1 MGYVI
6 PTLIEF
12 KSPQS
17 SEVVRTEY
25 QLKAFNATTIQVKYR
40 DTSGTG
46 SSSTTVTADKLK
58 FDLTQGFDEQIL
70 SGSVRFELG
79 ADTFI
84 DRTGLLYRNVDSAT
98 GSATQSGVIQYGTG
112 VIELE
117 SWTPNVD
124 NQLTLQ
130 SLTTTT
136 DMLPI
141 NHVSFR
147 TPTVPIR
154 PGSLTV
160 VVGKIAGGQL
170 TLTADESGVIETDEA
185 HGSINYDTGFVDI
198 YFYKKTKKSDHPEIV
213 DQDWYDP
220 LLDYTDSGNTVW
232 VNAPVWIDA
241 TSVRYNA
248 VAYTYIPLNA
258 EILGLSATR
267 LPPDGRVPIFRV
279 GDIGVIAS
287 SKKQELPSHVA
298 GQTYNLADQR
308 ISWCELEDSNG
319 AKVPYD
325 MYVVDYDYGKV
336 TLSGDFAM
344 NTLVAPISAAYRYQD
359 MGLIND
365 VQINGQITLTKPVTH
380 NYDADNSIVG
390 SALVVGD
397 MFSRYT
403 AKFVQ
408 ETWNSIW
415 QDNSNNS
422 SINANYNDAL
432 YPIAVTN
439 KGAIQERWA
448 IVFTDTANFRI
459 IGEVSGQIGTGTVN
473 TDCAPINPVTSEPYF
488 TLKKEGWGTGWVSGN
503 VLRFNTIAAMYPIWC
518 IRTVKQSEPTTLSD
532 NFQIMYRG
540 DIDRDI

>member
-6 PTLIEF
+6 PAPIEF
-12 KSPQS
+12 MFPQS
-17 SEVVRTEY
+17 SEVVRAEHT
-25 QLKAFNATTIQVKYR
+25 LKAFNPTTIQVKYR
-40 DTSGTG
+40 DTSGSG
-46 SSSTTVTADKLK
+46 SSSTTVTSDKLK

-70 SGSVRFELG
+70 SGSVRFKLG

-98 GSATQSGVIQYGTG
+98 GSGTQSGIIQYGTG
-112 VIELE
+112 VVELD
-117 SWTPNVD
+117 SWTANVD

-147 TPTVPIR
+147 TPTIPIR

-170 TLTADESGVIETDEA
+170 TITANEAGIIETDEA
-185 HGSINYDTGFVDI
+185 HGSINYETGFVDI

-213 DQDWYDP
+213 DEDWYDP
-220 LLDYTDSGNTVW
+220 LLDYTDTGNTVW

-248 VAYTYIPLNA
+248 IAYTYIPLDS

-298 GQTYNLADQR
+298 GQTYNLNDQR

-319 AKVPYD
+319 VKVPYD
-325 MYVVDYDYGKV
+325 MYTVDYDYGRV
-336 TLSGDFAM
+336 TLSGDFAL
-344 NTLVAPISAAYRYQD
+344 NALVAPISAAYRYQD

-390 SALVVGD
+390 SALVIGD

-403 AKFVQ
+403 LKFVQ
-408 ETWNSIW
+408 GTWNSVW
-415 QDNSNNS
+415 SNAPTGQP
-422 SINANYNDAL
+422 ITPNYNDAL
-432 YPIAVTN
+432 YPIQITN

-448 IVFTDTANFRI
+448 LVFTDISTFRI
-459 IGEVSGQIGTGTVN
+459 IGEVSGQIGTGTTTN
-473 TDCAPINPVTSEPYF
+473 DCAPINPITNQPYF
-488 TLKKEGWGTGWVSGN
+488 VIKKEGWGTGWVSGN
-503 VLRFNTIAAMYPIWC
+503 VVRFNTIAAMYPIWC
-518 IRTVKQSEPTTLSD
+518 VRTVKQSEPSVLSD
-532 NFQIMYRG
+532 NFQIMFRG

>member
-1 MGYVI
+1 MGFY
-6 PTLIEF
+6 L
-12 KSPQS
+12 PQVDQILAS
-17 SEVVRTEY
+17 QQT
-25 QLKAFNATTIQVKYR
+25 LKAFNTTTIQVKYR

-70 SGSVRFELG
+70 SSSVRFKLG

-84 DRTGLLYRNVDSAT
+84 DRTGLLYRNIDSST
-98 GSATQSGVIQYGTG
+98 GSGSQSGTIQYGTG

-141 NHVSFR
+141 HHVSFR
-147 TPTVPIR
+147 TPTIPIR

-170 TLTADESGVIETDEA
+170 TLTANEAGIIETDEA
-185 HGSINYDTGFVDI
+185 HGSINYETGFVDI

-213 DQDWYDP
+213 NEDWYDP
-220 LLDYTDSGNTVW
+220 LLDYTDTGNTVW

-248 VAYTYIPLNA
+248 VAYTYIPLDS

-287 SKKQELPSHVA
+287 SKLQQLPSHVA
-298 GQTYNLADQR
+298 GQTYDLNDQR

-319 AKVPYD
+319 VKVPYD
-325 MYVVDYDYGKV
+325 MYVVDYDYGRV
-336 TLSGDFAM
+336 TLSGDFAL
-344 NTLVAPISAAYRYQD
+344 NALVSPISAAYRYQD

-390 SALVVGD
+390 SALVIGD

-403 AKFVQ
+403 SKFVQ
-408 ETWNSIW
+408 GTWNSVWADEQIG
-415 QDNSNNS
+415 QP
-422 SINANYNDAL
+422 ITPNYNDAL

-439 KGAIQERWA
+439 KGSIQERWA
-448 IVFTDTANFRI
+448 LVFTDISTFRI
-459 IGEVSGQIGTGTVN
+459 IGEVSGQIGTGT
-473 TDCAPINPVTSEPYF
+473 TTTECAPINPITNQPYF
-488 TLKKEGWGTGWVSGN
+488 VVKKEGWGSGWTSGN
-503 VLRFNTIAAMYPIWC
+503 VVRFNTIAAMYPIWC
-518 IRTVKQSEPTTLSD
+518 VRTVKQSEPSVLSD
-532 NFQIMYRG
+532 NFQIMFRG

>member
-1 MGYVI
+1 MGNVI
-6 PTLIEF
+6 PAPIEF
-12 KSPQS
+12 KTTQS
-17 SEVVRTEY
+17 SRVVRDEY
-25 QLKAFNATTIQVKYR
+25 ALKAFNATTIQVKYR

-70 SGSVRFELG
+70 SSSVRFKLG
-79 ADTFI
+79 ADTFV

-98 GSATQSGVIQYGTG
+98 GSGTQSGVIQYGTG

-124 NQLTLQ
+124 NLIMLQ

-147 TPTVPIR
+147 TPTIPIR

-170 TLTADESGVIETDEA
+170 TITANEAGIIETDEA
-185 HGSINYDTGFVDI
+185 HGSINYETGFVDI

-220 LLDYTDSGNTVW
+220 LLDYTDVGNTVW

-248 VAYTYIPLNA
+248 IAYTYIPLDS

-298 GQTYNLADQR
+298 GQTYDLNDQR
-308 ISWCELEDSNG
+308 ISWCELEDANG

-336 TLSGDFAM
+336 TLSGDFAL
-344 NTLVAPISAAYRYQD
+344 NSLVAPISAAYRYQD

-403 AKFVQ
+403 AKFAQ
-408 ETWNSIW
+408 STWNNAWADTATGAPMS
-415 QDNSNNS
+415 
-422 SINANYNDAL
+422 ANYNDAL

-448 IVFTDTANFRI
+448 IVFTDTTNFRI
-459 IGEVSGQIGTGTVN
+459 IGEVSGQIGTGNIN
-473 TDCAPINPVTSEPYF
+473 TDCMPINPVTSEPYF
-488 TLKKEGWGTGWVSGN
+488 QVKKEGWGAGWVSGN

>member
-1 MGYVI
+1 MSFY
-6 PTLIEF
+6 L
-12 KSPQS
+12 PQS
-17 SEVVRTEY
+17 SSVQRFEQT
-25 QLKAFNATTIQVKYR
+25 LKAFNATTIQVKYR
-40 DTSGTG
+40 DTSGSG

-70 SGSVRFELG
+70 SSSVRFKLG
-79 ADTFI
+79 ADTFV

-98 GSATQSGVIQYGTG
+98 GSGTQSGVIQYGTG

-124 NQLTLQ
+124 NNLVLQ

-147 TPTVPIR
+147 TPTIPIR

-160 VVGKIAGGQL
+160 VVASLEFGQL
-170 TLTADESGVIETDEA
+170 TLTANQAGVIETDEA
-185 HGSINYDTGFVDI
+185 HGSINYETGFVDI

-213 DQDWYDP
+213 DEDWYDP
-220 LLDYTDSGNTVW
+220 LLDYTDVGNTVW

-248 VAYTYIPLNA
+248 IAYTYIPLDS

-298 GQTYNLADQR
+298 GQTYDLNDQR

-319 AKVPYD
+319 VKVPYD
-325 MYVVDYDYGKV
+325 MYTVNYDYGKV
-336 TLSGDFAM
+336 TLSGDFAL
-344 NTLVAPISAAYRYQD
+344 NSLVAPISAAYRYQD
-359 MGLIND
+359 LGLIND
-365 VQINGQITLTKPVTH
+365 VQINGQITFTKALTH
-380 NYDADNSIVG
+380 NYQASNTIVG
-390 SALVVGD
+390 SALVIGD

-403 AKFVQ
+403 SKFVQ
-408 ETWNSIW
+408 DTWNSFW
-415 QDNSNNS
+415 ADTASGG
-422 SINANYNDAL
+422 SISANYNDAL
-432 YPIAVTN
+432 YQIEVTN

-448 IVFTDTANFRI
+448 LVFTDTTNFRI
-459 IGEVSGQIGTGTVN
+459 IGEVSGQIGLGNVN
-473 TDCAPINPVTSEPYF
+473 ADCAPNNPITNAPYF
-488 TLKKEGWGTGWVSGN
+488 LIKKEGWGSGWASGN
-503 VLRFNTIAAMYPIWC
+503 VLRFNTIASMYPIWC

>member
-1 MGYVI
+1 M
-6 PTLIEF
+6 EF
-12 KSPQS
+12 KFPQS
-17 SEVVRTEY
+17 SEVVRAEHT
-25 QLKAFNATTIQVKYR
+25 LKAFNATTIQVKYR
-40 DTSGTG
+40 DESGSG

-70 SGSVRFELG
+70 SSSVRFKLG
-79 ADTFI
+79 ADTFV
-84 DRTGLLYRNVDSAT
+84 DRAGLLYRNVDTAT
-98 GSATQSGVIQYGTG
+98 GSGTQSGVIQYGTG

-117 SWTPNVD
+117 SWTPDVD

-147 TPTVPIR
+147 TPTIPIR

-160 VVGKIAGGQL
+160 VVASLEFGQL
-170 TLTADESGVIETDEA
+170 TLTANQAGVIETDEA
-185 HGSINYDTGFVDI
+185 HGSINYETGFVDI

-213 DQDWYDP
+213 DEDWYDP
-220 LLDYTDSGNTVW
+220 LLDYTDTGNTVW

-248 VAYTYIPLNA
+248 VAYTYIPLDS

-287 SKKQELPSHVA
+287 SKLQQLPSHVA
-298 GQTYNLADQR
+298 GQTYDLADQR

-319 AKVPYD
+319 VKVPYD
-325 MYVVDYDYGKV
+325 MYTVNYDYGKV
-336 TLSGDFAM
+336 TLSGDFAL
-344 NTLVAPISAAYRYQD
+344 NSLVAPISAAYRYQD

-365 VQINGQITLTKPVTH
+365 VQISGQITLTKPVSH

-390 SALVVGD
+390 SALVIGD

-403 AKFVQ
+403 SRFVQ
-408 ETWNSIW
+408 GTW
-415 QDNSNNS
+415 SNVWADTPS
-422 SINANYNDAL
+422 GATISANYNDAL
-432 YPIAVTN
+432 YPIEVTN

-448 IVFTDTANFRI
+448 LVFTDNDNFRI
-459 IGEVSGQIGTGTVN
+459 IGEVSGQIGTGN
-473 TDCAPINPVTSEPYF
+473 KSDDCAPINPITSAPYF
-488 TLKKEGWGTGWVSGN
+488 KVKKEGWGTGWVSGN

-540 DIDRDI
+540 DIDRDV

>member
-1 MGYVI
+1 MSFY
-6 PTLIEF
+6 L
-12 KSPQS
+12 PQT
-17 SEVVRTEY
+17 SEVVPSQIT
-25 QLKAFNATTIQVKYR
+25 LKAFDTTTIQVKFR

-70 SGSVRFELG
+70 SNSVRFKLG

-98 GSATQSGVIQYGTG
+98 GSGTQSGTIQYGTG
-112 VIELE
+112 IAEFD

-130 SLTTTT
+130 ALTTTT

-141 NHVSFR
+141 HHVSFR
-147 TPTVPIR
+147 TPTIPIR

-160 VVGKIAGGQL
+160 VVAAMAGGQL
-170 TLTADESGVIETDEA
+170 TLTANEAGIIETDEA
-185 HGSINYDTGFVDI
+185 HGSINYETGFVDI

-213 DQDWYDP
+213 NEPWYDP

-232 VNAPVWIDA
+232 VNAPYWIDA

-248 VAYTYIPLNA
+248 IAYTYIPLDSG
-258 EILGLSATR
+258 ILGLSATR
-267 LPPDGRVPIFRV
+267 LPADGRVPIFRV

-287 SKKQELPSHVA
+287 SKMQELPSHVA
-298 GQTYNLADQR
+298 GQAYQLDDQR

-319 AKVPYD
+319 VKVPYD
-325 MYVVDYDYGKV
+325 MYVVDYDFGKV
-336 TLSGDFAM
+336 TLSGDFAL
-344 NTLVAPISAAYRYQD
+344 NSLVPPISAAYRYQD

-365 VQINGQITLTKPVTH
+365 VQISGQITLTKPVTH

-403 AKFVQ
+403 SKFVQ
-408 ETWNSIW
+408 GTWNNVWADTPSGGSI
-415 QDNSNNS
+415 S
-422 SINANYNDAL
+422 ANYNDAL
-432 YPIAVTN
+432 YPFEVTN
-439 KGAIQERWA
+439 KGSIQERWA
-448 IVFTDTANFRI
+448 LVFTDNANFRI
-459 IGEVSGQIGTGTVN
+459 IGEVAGQIGTGN
-473 TDCAPINPVTSEPYF
+473 INDDCMPINPATNSPYF
-488 TLKKEGWGTGWVSGN
+488 KVKKNGWGVGWASNN
-503 VLRFNTIAAMYPIWC
+503 VLRFNTVASMYPIWC
-518 IRTVKQSEPTTLSD
+518 IRTVRQSEPTTLSD
-532 NFQIMYRG
+532 NFQIMFRG

>member
-1 MGYVI
+1 MGIAI
-6 PTLIEF
+6 PAPIEF
-12 KSPQS
+12 KFPQPS
-17 SEVVRTEY
+17 GVVRVEHT
-25 QLKAFNATTIQVKYR
+25 LKAFNTTTIQVKYR

-70 SGSVRFELG
+70 SSSVRFKLG
-79 ADTFI
+79 ADTFV
-84 DRTGLLYRNVDSAT
+84 DRSGLLYRNVDSAT
-98 GSATQSGVIQYGTG
+98 GSGTQSGVIQYGTG
-112 VIELE
+112 VIELD

-124 NQLTLQ
+124 NLITLQ

-147 TPTVPIR
+147 TPTIPIR

-160 VVGKIAGGQL
+160 VVGKISGGQL
-170 TLTADESGVIETDEA
+170 TITANESGVIETDEA
-185 HGSINYDTGFVDI
+185 HGSINYETGFVNI

-213 DQDWYDP
+213 DEDWYDP

-248 VAYTYIPLNA
+248 IAYTYIPLDS

-287 SKKQELPSHVA
+287 SKLQQLPSHVA
-298 GQTYNLADQR
+298 GQTYDLADQR
-308 ISWCELEDSNG
+308 ISWCELEDANG

-325 MYVVDYDYGKV
+325 MYTVNYDYGKV
-336 TLSGDFAM
+336 TLSGDFAL
-344 NTLVAPISAAYRYQD
+344 NSLVAPISAAYRYQD

-403 AKFVQ
+403 AKFAQ
-408 ETWNSIW
+408 STWNNAWADTATGAPMS
-415 QDNSNNS
+415 
-422 SINANYNDAL
+422 ANYNDAL
-432 YPIAVTN
+432 YPVEVTN

-448 IVFTDTANFRI
+448 IVFTDTTNFRI
-459 IGEVSGQIGTGTVN
+459 IGEVSGQIGTGN
-473 TDCAPINPVTSEPYF
+473 INADCMPINPVTSEPYF
-488 TLKKEGWGTGWVSGN
+488 QVKKEGWGAGWANGN

>member
-1 MGYVI
+1 MSFY
-6 PTLIEF
+6 L
-12 KSPQS
+12 PQT
-17 SEVVRTEY
+17 SEVVPSQIT
-25 QLKAFNATTIQVKYR
+25 LKAFDTTTIQVKYR

-70 SGSVRFELG
+70 SNSVRFKLG

-98 GSATQSGVIQYGTG
+98 GSGTQSGTIQYGTG
-112 VIELE
+112 IVEFD

-130 SLTTTT
+130 ALTTTT

-141 NHVSFR
+141 HHVSFR
-147 TPTVPIR
+147 TPTIPIR

-160 VVGKIAGGQL
+160 VVAAMAGGQL
-170 TLTADESGVIETDEA
+170 TLTANEAGIIETDEA
-185 HGSINYDTGFVDI
+185 HGSINYETGFVDI

-213 DQDWYDP
+213 NEPWYDP
-220 LLDYTDSGNTVW
+220 LLDYTDGGNTVW
-232 VNAPVWIDA
+232 VNAPYWIDA

-248 VAYTYIPLNA
+248 VAYTYIPLDS

-267 LPPDGRVPIFRV
+267 LPADGRVPIFRV

-298 GQTYNLADQR
+298 GQTYQLDDQR
-308 ISWCELEDSNG
+308 ISWCEIEDSNG
-319 AKVPYD
+319 VKVPFD
-325 MYVVDYDYGKV
+325 MYVVDYDFGKV
-336 TLSGDFAM
+336 TLSGDFAL
-344 NTLVAPISAAYRYQD
+344 NSLVPPISAAYRYQD

-365 VQINGQITLTKPVTH
+365 VQISGQITLTKPVTH

-390 SALVVGD
+390 SALVMGD

-403 AKFVQ
+403 SKFVQ
-408 ETWNSIW
+408 GTWNNVWADMPSGGSI
-415 QDNSNNS
+415 S
-422 SINANYNDAL
+422 ANYNDAL
-432 YPIAVTN
+432 FPFEVTN
-439 KGAIQERWA
+439 KGSIQDRWA
-448 IVFTDTANFRI
+448 IVFTDISTFRI
-459 IGEVSGQIGTGTVN
+459 IGEVSGQIGTGT
-473 TDCAPINPVTSEPYF
+473 TTADCRPINPITGEPYF
-488 TLKKEGWGTGWVSGN
+488 VIKKEGWGTGWTSNN
-503 VLRFNTIAAMYPIWC
+503 VLRFNTIAAMYPVWC
-518 IRTVKQSEPTTLSD
+518 IRTVKQSEPTVLSD
-532 NFQIMYRG
+532 NFQIMFRG